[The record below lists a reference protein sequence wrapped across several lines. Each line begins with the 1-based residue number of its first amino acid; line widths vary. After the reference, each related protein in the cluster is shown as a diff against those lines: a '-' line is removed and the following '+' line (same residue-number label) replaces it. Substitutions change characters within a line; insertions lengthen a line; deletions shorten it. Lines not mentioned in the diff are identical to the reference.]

1 MKKYRAIILFLVAFL
16 PATINAQS
24 QTNGACGEPIS
35 NISAVFHLVGC
46 IIGNALIPMLV
57 SLSIIVFM
65 IGIIKYIAGAG
76 DATKR
81 EEGRTFMLYGIVA
94 LFVMVS
100 IWGLV
105 GIISGTFGL
114 PNIPLIPQ
122 LQGV

>member
-1 MKKYRAIILFLVAFL
+1 MKKFRAIILFVVTLL
-16 PATINAQS
+16 PLTINAQG
-24 QTNGACGEPIS
+24 NGACGEPIT
-35 NISAVFHLVGC
+35 NLSAVFHMVGC

-65 IGIIKYIAGAG
+65 IGIIKYIGGAG

-81 EEGRTFMLYGIVA
+81 EEGRIFMLYGIVA

-114 PNIPLIPQ
+114 SNTPLIPQ
-122 LQGV
+122 LQGM